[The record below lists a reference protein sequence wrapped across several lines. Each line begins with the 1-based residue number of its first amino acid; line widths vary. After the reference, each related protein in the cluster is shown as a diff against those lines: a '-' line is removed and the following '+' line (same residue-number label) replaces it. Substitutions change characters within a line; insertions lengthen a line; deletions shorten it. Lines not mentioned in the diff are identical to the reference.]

1 MLETFIFQ
9 LLYARYLYSIQIHKQ
24 IIEVGAAL
32 VNTISSYKEWC
43 LRVFPRESNR
53 KQPKQTPKRNIFS
66 AGRIDQ
72 FLYTKIR
79 LKTIDLSTQLCI
91 CSQGPRTEV

>member
-43 LRVFPRESNR
+43 LRV
-53 KQPKQTPKRNIFS
+53 
-66 AGRIDQ
+66 
-72 FLYTKIR
+72 
-79 LKTIDLSTQLCI
+79 
-91 CSQGPRTEV
+91 